1 MITTTSSTVS
11 SSTPTTF
18 VANTASTKSQF
29 ACSPIISLRSAAAAF
44 SMSSSLFES
53 SILHSATIAEMGI
66 LSLSAASS
74 EINIP
79 KGLAAIAATTITTIK
94 ATNSIAQ
101 PPSAASAET
110 MAFAAAATI

>member
-1 MITTTSSTVS
+1 
-11 SSTPTTF
+11 
-18 VANTASTKSQF
+18 
-29 ACSPIISLRSAAAAF
+29 
-44 SMSSSLFES
+44 
-53 SILHSATIAEMGI
+53 MGI

-94 ATNSIAQ
+94 ATNSTAQ
-101 PPSAASAET
+101 PPSAASTET